1 MSRFLRV
8 IAGAAVVALVL
19 VPRVWAEEAV
29 EEAQAAAAAP
39 EKGPPLPFHTIEGY
53 GGGAITPMA
62 YLVNPGSDC
71 CVFGKPA
78 AAMSYVN
85 LGRKNLDALT
95 VSETLFGRVEL
106 SYGADRLGLG
116 DLPKDIETATTV
128 DIDRT
133 DVWLHNFNVR
143 ALLIKEN
150 DTIADI
156 PLPAV
161 TAGIHFKYNNSI
173 ATINKQ
179 LDAAV
184 AGGLG
189 SIGYARSN
197 GEDFTFT
204 ATKTFPKLLGRPLI
218 TTAGLRLS
226 QAANLGF
233 LGFGDKYHATFEGN
247 IAFLPLDNVLIA
259 YEFRQ
264 KTDPYTLALAPVV
277 GDEDN
282 WQAID
287 VALILNK
294 NSTLVAGYGHF
305 GTLANSE
312 ANGAWFFQLKYEF

>member
-1 MSRFLRV
+1 MLMSRFLRV
-8 IAGAAVVALVL
+8 VAGAAVVALVL
-19 VPRVWAEEAV
+19 VPRVWAEELV
-29 EEAQAAAAAP
+29 EEAEAAAAP
-39 EKGPPLPFHTIEGY
+39 AEKGPPLPFHTIEGY
-53 GGGAITPMA
+53 GGGGITPMA
-62 YLVNPGSDC
+62 YLVNPGPEGC
-71 CVFGKPA
+71 PLGKPSVG
-78 AAMSYVN
+78 MTYIN

-116 DLPKDIETATTV
+116 DLPKDIETLTTV
-128 DIDRT
+128 DVDRNN
-133 DVWLHNFNVR
+133 VWLHNFNVR
-143 ALLIKEN
+143 TLLIKEN
-150 DTIADI
+150 DTVACI
-156 PLPAV
+156 PMPAV
-161 TAGIHFKYNNSI
+161 TAGVHFKYNAGI
-173 ATINKQ
+173 ADINNK
-179 LDAAV
+179 LS
-184 AGGLG
+184 GGLSG
-189 SIGYARSN
+189 IGYARSN

-233 LGFGDKYHATFEGN
+233 LGFGDKYRATFEGN
-247 IAFLPLDNVLIA
+247 ICFLPLDNLLIA

-282 WQAID
+282 WHAID

-294 NSTLVAGYGHF
+294 NSTLVAGYGHL

-312 ANGAWFFQLKYEF
+312 ANGAWFFQFKYEF

>member
-1 MSRFLRV
+1 MSMSRFLRV
-8 IAGAAVVALVL
+8 IAGAAVVTLVL

-29 EEAQAAAAAP
+29 EQSEAAAAP
-39 EKGPPLPFHTIEGY
+39 AEKGPPLPFHTIEGY
-53 GGGAITPMA
+53 GGGGITPMA
-62 YLVNPGSDC
+62 YLVNPGPEGC
-71 CVFGKPA
+71 LFGKPSA
-78 AAMSYVN
+78 GMTYVN

-116 DLPKDIETATTV
+116 DLPNDIEAAKAI
-128 DIDRT
+128 DIDRN

-150 DTIADI
+150 DTIGDI

-161 TAGIHFKYNNSI
+161 TVGIHFKYNGGIADINS
-173 ATINKQ
+173 K
-179 LDAAV
+179 LK
-184 AGGLG
+184 GGLND
-189 SIGYARSN
+189 IGYVRSN

-233 LGFGDKYHATFEGN
+233 LGFGDKYRATFEGN
-247 IAFLPLDNVLIA
+247 ICFLPLDNVLIA

-264 KTDPYTLALAPVV
+264 KTDPYTLDLAPVV

-282 WQAID
+282 WHAID

-294 NSTLVAGYGHF
+294 NSTLVAGYGHL

-312 ANGAWFFQLKYEF
+312 ANGAWFFQFKYEF

>member
-1 MSRFLRV
+1 
-8 IAGAAVVALVL
+8 
-19 VPRVWAEEAV
+19 
-29 EEAQAAAAAP
+29 
-39 EKGPPLPFHTIEGY
+39 
-53 GGGAITPMA
+53 MA
-62 YLVNPGSDC
+62 YLVNPGQEGC
-71 CVFGKPA
+71 PFGKPA

-116 DLPKDIETATTV
+116 DLPKDIETLTTV
-128 DIDRT
+128 DVDRN

-150 DTIADI
+150 DTVACI
-156 PLPAV
+156 PMPAV
-161 TAGIHFKYNNSI
+161 TAGIHFKYNS
-173 ATINKQ
+173 TIGGINDK
-179 LDAAV
+179 LS
-184 AGGLG
+184 GGLNG
-189 SIGYARSN
+189 IGYARSN

-247 IAFLPLDNVLIA
+247 IAFLPLDNLLIA

-264 KTDPYTLALAPVV
+264 KTDPYTMALAPVV

-282 WQAID
+282 WHAID

-312 ANGAWFFQLKYEF
+312 ANGAWFFQFKYEF